1 MIMKPFREYCS
12 GRNSYYVHFP
22 RFGRII
28 SAYGINVS
36 VFSCRVAF
44 IFAASFGCLFD
55 SYILILLK
63 STCNGFI
70 AGFSAQGINDGF
82 QFVLLLAFLCV
93 LVVKQRYLFDVLVC
107 ADELGYADRYGTNRG
122 VFADLFLT

>member
-22 RFGRII
+22 RFGQII

-55 SYILILLK
+55 SDILVLLK
-63 STCNGFI
+63 STCNSFLT
-70 AGFSAQGINDGF
+70 GFSAQGVDYGF
-82 QFVLLLAFLCV
+82 QLVLLLAFFGV
-93 LVVKQRYLFDVLVC
+93 FIIKQRYLFDVLVC
-107 ADELGYADRYGTNRG
+107 SHEL
-122 VFADLFLT
+122 